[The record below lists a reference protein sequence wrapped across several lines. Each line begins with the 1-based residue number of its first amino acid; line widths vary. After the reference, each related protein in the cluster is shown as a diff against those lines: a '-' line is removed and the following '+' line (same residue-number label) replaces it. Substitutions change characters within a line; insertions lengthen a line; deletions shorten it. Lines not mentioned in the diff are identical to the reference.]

1 MHRINIREVRER
13 LSTLI
18 SEVEHGEEIVITRR
32 GRAVARLTPVKDRP
46 RLPDRTTLRD
56 SLPASTAWGSYMV
69 RPALQG
75 LKCLAERSVAHIY
88 PAFG

>member
-32 GRAVARLTPVKDRP
+32 GRAVAILTPVKDRP

-56 SLPASTAWGSYMV
+56 SLPASKTTSAELV
-69 RPALQG
+69 RAG
-75 LKCLAERSVAHIY
+75 RDEERY
-88 PAFG
+88 